1 MSPRSDTARI
11 YGRMKNRK
19 QESVNHLSSECSKLV
34 QHEYN
39 RRHDNVTLYMHLQLS
54 GKAELERSDGT
65 NTPEQVVENES
76 FRVLWDF
83 NVQSDRLVEA
93 RRPDIV
99 LVDKQVMEAKINDIA
114 IPGDARVKDKE
125 LEKIEK
131 CQLLREE
138 IRKLCKLKK
147 VTVKPVVV
155 GALGAVSDMFNKH
168 MEKLGITIRLEVI
181 PKTVL
186 LGTARLLR
194 TVLPLK
200 GIRIGPPWD
209 L

>member
-1 MSPRSDTARI
+1 
-11 YGRMKNRK
+11 MKNRQQK
-19 QESVNHLSSECSKLV
+19 IVNHLTSECSNLV
-34 QHEYN
+34 QHEYK
-39 RRHDNVTLYMHLQLS
+39 RCHDNITLYMHWQLS
-54 GKAELERSDGT
+54 GKAELERTDGT
-65 NTPEQVVENES
+65 NAPEQVVEDES

-83 NVQSDRLVEA
+83 HVQSDRLVEA

-99 LVDKQVMEAKINDIA
+99 FVDKQVMQAKINDIA

-138 IRKLCKLKK
+138 IRKLSKLKK
-147 VTVKPVVV
+147 VTAKPVVV
-155 GALGAVSDMFNKH
+155 GASGAVSDMFDKR

-181 PKTVL
+181 QKTVL
-186 LGTARLLR
+186 LGTARPLR

-200 GIRIGPPWD
+200 GIRIGPRWD
-209 L
+209 LKELVVTLSQGT